1 MVNIYVLLS
10 LSYSYASLSGDFQ
23 FAV

>member
-10 LSYSYASLSGDFQ
+10 LSYSYAGLSGDFR
-23 FAV
+23 FAL